1 METKVYFENIR
12 ETIFEQLVNAK
23 YNIYV
28 AVAWITDTLLW
39 DKLCEK
45 ALSIHVQV
53 FLIDDEINRNSNIDF
68 DKS

>member
-53 FLIDDEINRNSNIDF
+53 FLIDDEINRNS
-68 DKS
+68 